1 MYVSGNFLSTAYQIK
16 MKNSIFPTVNPA
28 TGKKWK
34 NAELFQECETLTSQ
48 VQTLEDSE
56 SLKTW
61 TDIIN
66 AAKDKTSEGS
76 KVHNKEI
83 KLAWRDLKTIYSTLS
98 FEIDHAKR
106 FLKKGALPAFLN

>member
-34 NAELFQECETLTSQ
+34 NAELFQECEILTSQ

-66 AAKDKTSEGS
+66 AAKEKTSEGS
-76 KVHNKEI
+76 KVHNKEV
-83 KLAWRDLKTIYSTLS
+83 KLAWKDLKTIYSTLS

-106 FLKKGALPAFLN
+106 FLKKVELPAFLN